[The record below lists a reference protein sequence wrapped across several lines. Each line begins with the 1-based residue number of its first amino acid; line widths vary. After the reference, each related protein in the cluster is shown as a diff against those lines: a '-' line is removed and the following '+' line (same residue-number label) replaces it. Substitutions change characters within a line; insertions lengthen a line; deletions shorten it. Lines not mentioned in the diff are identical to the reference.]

1 MFKSW
6 LPLRKRPRTLGER
19 GETAAV
25 KRLKR
30 LGYKVVGRGQ
40 RDGIGELD
48 IVAVD
53 LRDRRGP
60 TVVFVEV
67 KTRASH
73 DAGHPA
79 DAVDDEKQRRL
90 TRIALAY
97 LKRHGLLEYPAR
109 FDVVAVT
116 WPADQK
122 KPQIEHIKNA
132 FDAVDVGQ
140 VF

>member
-1 MFKSW
+1 MLDSW
-6 LPLRKRPRTLGER
+6 IPLRRRPRTLGER
-19 GETAAV
+19 GEAAAV

-30 LGYKVVGRGQ
+30 LGYKVVGRSQ

-48 IVAVD
+48 VVAVD

-73 DAGHPA
+73 DTGHPA
-79 DAVDDEKQRRL
+79 DAVDDDKQRRL
-90 TRIALAY
+90 TRVALAY

-109 FDVVAVT
+109 FDVVAIT

-122 KPQIEHIKNA
+122 KPQIEHFKNA
-132 FDAVDVGQ
+132 FDVVDVGQ
-140 VF
+140 MF

>member
-1 MFKSW
+1 MLDAW
-6 LPLRKRPRTLGER
+6 LPRRKRPQTLGEK
-19 GETAAV
+19 GEAAAV
-25 KRLKR
+25 KLLKR

-53 LRDRRGP
+53 RRDQRGP
-60 TVVFVEV
+60 TVVFAEV

-73 DAGHPA
+73 DTGHPA
-79 DAVDDEKQRRL
+79 EAVDADKQRRL
-90 TRIALAY
+90 TRAALAY

-116 WPADQK
+116 WPAGQK
-122 KPQIEHIKNA
+122 KPQLEHFQNA
-132 FDAVDVGQ
+132 FPAADVGQ
-140 VF
+140 MF